1 MSTSQ
6 RNTTQRLSAA
16 PEWNALGNIYELPAN
31 AVAGTAENFLDA
43 LRTEATAKGNDLEEG
58 NIVGILIST
67 QHGGNANCH
76 LRTVDTGTG
85 AADAGAGVGIV
96 SDSTLYLPFPRFM
109 TADLLYESTQ
119 PIYVAVFY

>member
-1 MSTSQ
+1 MSTRQ

-16 PEWNALGNIYELPAN
+16 PEWNSHGNIYELPAN
-31 AVAGTAENFLDA
+31 AVAGTAESLLDA
-43 LRTEATAKGNDLEEG
+43 LRDEATAKGNVLEEA
-58 NIVGILIST
+58 NIAGILIST

-76 LRTVDTGTG
+76 LRTGDTGSG
-85 AADAGAGVGIV
+85 AADAGAGIGIV
-96 SDSTLYLPFPRFM
+96 SDSTLYLPFPHFM